1 MPPCQ
6 VMPSRQFAAVCTV
19 ALVAALTLATA
30 CAPIDDPEL
39 GADPIAPSTTL
50 AGVDSGGIENGDGT
64 IPETL
69 ANRDFAPPRPE
80 GYVPSLVIG
89 TSSGLYVRDEG
100 ALVAPL
106 VEPIEERV
114 ATKIVDDFFG
124 GLVLQRGQEPIEW
137 HSGQGDPVVLDD
149 SGARLLD
156 VGFLDATGAVHALL
170 GVDALTGVDGGRIET
185 VDLGATLAGTPER
198 VAFYTFD
205 EGQRLLDLSASSGLH
220 AVVLSDENCGDLIF
234 LNSAGKRVDLGGPG
248 QPACVVA
255 RRPAYGAVALSPDR
269 SSVVYTEL
277 AYRSDGLVAVTR
289 VIGRSLGSEAELFD
303 LQIGAAGEVIRNLS
317 FDGQRL
323 TFLKTG
329 LESATIEV
337 LSPFSDEPAIV
348 VEVEEPLSVTF
359 SRQLLLVGRASV
371 QE

>member
-1 MPPCQ
+1 
-6 VMPSRQFAAVCTV
+6 MPSRQFAAVCTV
-19 ALVAALTLATA
+19 ALTAALTLATA

-50 AGVDSGGIENGDGT
+50 AGLESGGAENGDGT

-69 ANRDFAPPRPE
+69 TIRDFAPPRPD

-89 TSSGLYVRDEG
+89 AASGLYVRDEG
-100 ALVAPL
+100 VLVTPL
-106 VEPIEERV
+106 VESIEGRV

-124 GLVLQRGQEPIEW
+124 GLVLQRGQEAIEW
-137 HSGQGDPVVLDD
+137 FSGQGDPVVLDD

-156 VGFLDATGAVHALL
+156 VGFLDATGAVHALI
-170 GVDALTGVDGGRIET
+170 GVNGRAIET
-185 VDLGATLAGTPER
+185 VDLGATLVGTVER
-198 VAFYTFD
+198 VAFYTLD
-205 EGQRLLDLSASSGLH
+205 EGQSLIDLSASNGLH
-220 AVVLSDENCGDLIF
+220 AVVVSDQNCGDLIF
-234 LNSAGKRVDLGGPG
+234 LNSAGERVNLGGPG

-255 RRPAYGAVALSPDR
+255 RRPGYGAVALSPDR

-277 AYRSDGLVAVTR
+277 AYRSDGVVAVTR
-289 VIGRSLGSEAELFD
+289 VIGRSLGSEDKLFD

-323 TFLKTG
+323 SFLKTG
-329 LESATIEV
+329 PESSTIEV
-337 LSPFSDEPAIV
+337 LSPFSDEPADV